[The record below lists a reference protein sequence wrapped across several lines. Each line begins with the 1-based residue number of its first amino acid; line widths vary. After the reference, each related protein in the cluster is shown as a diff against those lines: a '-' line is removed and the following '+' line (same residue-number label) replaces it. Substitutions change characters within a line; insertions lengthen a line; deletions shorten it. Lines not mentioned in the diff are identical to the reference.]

1 MTDSAPPAPGPL
13 PFAHKGEASPAVAPA
28 SRPDSVAAAAPTLPA
43 PRLPAETTAEDPG
56 AGTLTSLI
64 RRAPHQGPPRR
75 SETGAWSPATPQL
88 SRAAASAA
96 AIVPRTPIDAP
107 APRPIARQWAE
118 RIPAAPSAPVVTIDV
133 NLHRRRQL
141 TLRLTTA
148 EFARFQAF
156 ARITR
161 STYQNILSC
170 AVRLFLD
177 TLMPVSAG
185 ATDKAAIEHPTETR
199 GVDFR
204 RLP

>member
-28 SRPDSVAAAAPTLPA
+28 SRRDSVAAPAPTLPA
-43 PRLPAETTAEDPG
+43 PRLPAETTAGDPG
-56 AGTLTSLI
+56 AGTLTGLI
-64 RRAPHQGPPRR
+64 RRGPLQGPPRR
-75 SETGAWSPATPQL
+75 SDTGAWSPAAPQP
-88 SRAAASAA
+88 SRTAANAA
-96 AIVPRTPIDAP
+96 AIVPRTPIDAQ
-107 APRPIARQWAE
+107 APRPIAHPWAE
-118 RIPAAPSAPVVTIDV
+118 HIPAAPSAPVVTIDV

-156 ARITR
+156 ARITH

-185 ATDKAAIEHPTETR
+185 ATDKAAIDHPTETR
-199 GVDFR
+199 GVDFQ